1 MIYWIIDRLMIEW
14 YYVILAIH
22 GTITYTLLNKGDFK
36 SMAMTNSQ
44 KEYEKKRMK
53 QCKTYAIKYSL
64 YLSDENRENERLK
77 RYLEQSG
84 ISANSYI
91 KGLIKADLDSKN
103 VPYNE

>member
-1 MIYWIIDRLMIEW
+1 
-14 YYVILAIH
+14 
-22 GTITYTLLNKGDFK
+22 
-36 SMAMTNSQ
+36 MAMTESQ

-64 YLSDENRENERLK
+64 YLPDENRENERLK

-91 KGLIKADLDSKN
+91 KGLIKADLDCKN